1 MIITE
6 KVLIEVSNRNIFHF
20 RKKLKSY
27 YDLKIGF
34 NEIFVKDLSDGSHV
48 LVDVECDSCFSICRM
63 EYRSYLK
70 FTKNETDIYCCK
82 KCNNVKVRRTNL
94 EKYGV
99 VCNSQLE
106 SNKKMVKEK
115 WENKTEDEKILI
127 LNNRK
132 ETCLEKYGVDCYTKT
147 DEYKIKSIETCLER
161 YGVENPSYCEIVK
174 EKRVKT
180 KLENFGFI
188 NNSQTNEWKERISEI
203 WKNKTK
209 EELDKILENTKNT
222 CNLKYGVDHYT
233 KTDEHKIRFRKTCL
247 EKYGFESPMQSDII
261 FNKQQKSG
269 LKSKKYNN
277 TDLYY
282 RGTYELDFLE
292 KYYDKLKIEKLESIQ
307 YFLNNKSH
315 YYHPDFY
322 LPEYNLIIEVKSSY
336 TYNYELDK
344 NLSKKEYSI
353 KNGYNFMF
361 IIDKDYRD
369 LNSILLFNI
378 S

>member
-70 FTKNETDIYCCK
+70 FTKNEKDIYCCK

-203 WKNKTK
+203 WKNRTK
-209 EELDKILENTKNT
+209 EELDKILENRKNT

-233 KTDEHKIRFRKTCL
+233 QTDEWREKTINSCID
-247 EKYGFESPMQSDII
+247 KYGYTSHNQCQII
-261 FNKQQKSG
+261 HDKQQKSG

-307 YFLNNKSH
+307 YFLNDKSH